1 MKSSA
6 TRRQRLRY
14 AFDNVMSRGTP
25 ALILAL
31 AILTVALIAVFA
43 LIIQV
48 FSLGP
53 DQTGPH
59 SGVVGET
66 FYTLLHALDPGTIAN
81 DGGTWR
87 FLLVMLLV
95 TFGGLLIFSAL
106 IGVISTGLDARF
118 QDLRKGRSLVIEK
131 DHTLILGWGKPVF
144 TILSELDIA
153 CEGEKDPVAV
163 VLSETD
169 KVEMDDTLRERL
181 DLKNLRVV
189 TRTGSPIDLDDLA
202 LVRPELACSTIVLAP
217 EDESEPDSHVI
228 KSILALTQ
236 ILGDRNP
243 NRGIVAEISDPANLA
258 PARLAG
264 GERAVLLD
272 RRETVAKLLVQAARQ
287 TGISIAVQELLD
299 FDGHEIYIE
308 ESPELAGQTF
318 GAALLALEDCA
329 VIGLLDNE
337 HRVEINPPSER
348 VIAPGEKLIAIA
360 EDDVVLERRTATAEV
375 FDEAQIVDLVAD
387 PPVAERVLILGW
399 NGGAPSVIE
408 HFDAFLDEG
417 SEIEVVLEPGV
428 EILPGEE
435 SISRRCRAKIDF
447 RRARTT
453 DRSVLDSLNLEQTDH
468 VMVLACSDE
477 LDAQRADARTLVT
490 LLHLREIEQSLTS
503 GYSIVTEMVDERSRQ
518 LAQVAHVDDVIVSEN
533 IISLLFAQIS
543 QNRHLA
549 DVFTQLFSPEGSE
562 IYLKPANRY
571 AVAGTKV
578 TFATLVEAARRQGE
592 CAIGYRSATG
602 AVENP
607 ADYGMTVNP
616 PKSARFE
623 IQPEDCLI
631 VLAED

>member
-1 MKSSA
+1 MKRSA

-48 FSLGP
+48 FALGP
-53 DQTGPH
+53 DDTGPH

-81 DGGTWR
+81 DEGTWK

-118 QDLRKGRSLVIEK
+118 QDLRKGRSLVIEEG
-131 DHTLILGWGKPVF
+131 HTLILGWGKPVF
-144 TILSELDIA
+144 TILAELDIA
-153 CEGEKDPVAV
+153 CEGEKDPVV
-163 VLSETD
+163 VILSETD
-169 KVEMDDTLRERL
+169 KVEMDDILRQRM
-181 DLKNLRVV
+181 DLRSLRVV
-189 TRTGSPIDLDDLA
+189 TRTGNPIDLDDLA
-202 LVRPELACSTIVLAP
+202 LVRPELASSTIVLAP
-217 EDESEPDSHVI
+217 SGEREPDSHVI
-228 KSILALTQ
+228 KTILALTQ
-236 ILGDRNP
+236 ILGEQTIE
-243 NRGIVAEISDPANLA
+243 RGIVAEISDPENLA

-264 GERAVLLD
+264 AGQAVLLD

-287 TGISIAVQELLD
+287 AGISIAVQELLD
-299 FDGHEIYIE
+299 FDGHEIYM
-308 ESPELAGQTF
+308 SVPAGLSGQTF
-318 GAALLALEDCA
+318 EAALHAYEDCA
-329 VIGLLDNE
+329 VIGLLDAE
-337 HRVEINPPSER
+337 KRVEINPPSDR
-348 VIAPGEKLIAIA
+348 VINDGDRVIAIA
-360 EDDVVLERRTATAEV
+360 EDDVILEARTPAVATIEEGAIVERRP
-375 FDEAQIVDLVAD
+375 D
-387 PPVAERVLILGW
+387 PSQAERVVILGW
-399 NGGAPSVIE
+399 NSGAASVIG

-417 SEIEVVLEPGV
+417 SEIIVVIEPGV
-428 EILPGEE
+428 EVSPPEDA
-435 SISRRCRAKIDF
+435 ISANCRAKVSF

-453 DRSVLDSLNLEQTDH
+453 DRSVLESLDLESTDH

-477 LDAQRADARTLVT
+477 LEAHRADARTLVT

-518 LAQVAHVDDVIVSEN
+518 LAEVTQVDDVIVSEN
-533 IISLLFAQIS
+533 VISLLFAQIS

-562 IYLKPANRY
+562 IYLKAASLYVRP
-571 AVAGTKV
+571 GTEV
-578 TFATLVEAARRQGE
+578 SFATLVEAARRRGE
-592 CAIGYRSATG
+592 CSIGFQRAEAAG
-602 AVENP
+602 DAK
-607 ADYGMTVNP
+607 ADYGMTMNP

-623 IQPEDCLI
+623 IQPEDRLI